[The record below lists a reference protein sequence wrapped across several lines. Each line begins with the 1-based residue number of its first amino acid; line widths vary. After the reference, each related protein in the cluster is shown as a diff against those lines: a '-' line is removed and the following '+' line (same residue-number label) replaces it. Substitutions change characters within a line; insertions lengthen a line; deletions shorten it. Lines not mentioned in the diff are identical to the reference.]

1 MRQPAMLRFL
11 DLVRKELD
19 AQDTRAEL
27 GGLDPDDPKLLWAR
41 VAGGFRIVA
50 VFAAVP
56 PDRDDKQAHLDHLV
70 TGFSQ
75 TLTQA
80 SSLPAPPSV
89 PETAAK
95 RLDEAL
101 EALRARTGAVAVVIV
116 DGHSPVMWGSSDPER
131 HADDV
136 AELVKTGDAIGTLL
150 ANDVDL
156 DGICALRGV
165 DALRRLRELS
175 LGGTAAA
182 LRGSTALRGEALAL
196 LARVL
201 AGNDETVVRHSL
213 LTCLAVARTRHQ
225 AHGPTSSPSSRWV
238 HHDVQFGYLVR
249 GFANIYLLVL
259 VFEGAFSELYVE
271 SAVVHAL
278 PAIEQ
283 MMLALPP
290 LDPDPGAKR
299 GRVIPLRGR

>member
-1 MRQPAMLRFL
+1 MLRFL

-27 GGLDPDDPKLLWAR
+27 GGLDPDDDRLLWAR
-41 VAGGFRIVA
+41 IAGGFRVVV
-50 VFAAVP
+50 VFSAPP

-70 TGFSQ
+70 AGFAQ

-80 SSLPAPPSV
+80 SLPAPPSV
-89 PETAAK
+89 PETPVK

-101 EALRARTGAVAVVIV
+101 EALRARTGAVNVVIV
-116 DGHSPVMWGSSDPER
+116 DSHSPVMWGACDPER
-131 HADDV
+131 HGDDV
-136 AELVKTGDAIGTLL
+136 GDLVKTGDAIRTLL
-150 ANDVDL
+150 AADVDL
-156 DGICALRGV
+156 DAICALRGP
-165 DALRRLRELS
+165 DAARGLRELS
-175 LGGTAAA
+175 V
-182 LRGSTALRGEALAL
+182 RGEALAL

-201 AGNDETVVRHSL
+201 EGSDETVMRHNL
-213 LTCLAVARTRHQ
+213 LTCLAVARTRHEV
-225 AHGPTSSPSSRWV
+225 SSPTPTPNSRWV

-271 SAVVHAL
+271 SAVVHGL

-283 MMLALPP
+283 MLIALPP
-290 LDPDPGAKR
+290 QDPTPGAKR
-299 GRVIPLRGR
+299 GRVIPMRGR

>member
-1 MRQPAMLRFL
+1 MLRFL

-27 GGLDPDDPKLLWAR
+27 GGLDPDDERLLWAR

-50 VFAAVP
+50 VFDAP
-56 PDRDDKQAHLDHLV
+56 PADRDEKQAHLDHLV
-70 TGFSQ
+70 AGFSQ
-75 TLTQA
+75 TLTQTA
-80 SSLPAPPSV
+80 LPTPANAL
-89 PETAAK
+89 PETPAK

-101 EALRARTGAVAVVIV
+101 EALRARTGAVGVVIV
-116 DGHSPVMWGSSDPER
+116 DGHSPVMWGASDPER
-131 HADDV
+131 HNDDV
-136 AELVKTGDAIGTLL
+136 GDLVKTGDAIRALL
-150 ANDVDL
+150 AADVDL
-156 DGICALRGV
+156 DAICALRGP
-165 DALRRLRELS
+165 DAARRLRELS
-175 LGGTAAA
+175 V
-182 LRGSTALRGEALAL
+182 RGEALSL

-201 AGNDETVVRHSL
+201 EGSDDTAVRHDL
-213 LTCLAVARTRHQ
+213 LICLAVARTRHEV
-225 AHGPTSSPSSRWV
+225 SSPTPTPNSRWV

-271 SAVVHAL
+271 SAVVHTL

-283 MMLALPP
+283 MLLALPP
-290 LDPDPGAKR
+290 LDPGPGAKR

>member
-1 MRQPAMLRFL
+1 MRQTAMLRFL

-27 GGLDPDDPKLLWAR
+27 GGLDPDDDRLLWAR

-50 VFAAVP
+50 VFAVAP
-56 PDRDDKQAHLDHLV
+56 PDRDAKQAHLEHLV
-70 TGFSQ
+70 RGFSQ
-75 TLTQA
+75 TLTQT
-80 SSLPAPPSV
+80 SLPTPPSA

-101 EALRARTGAVAVVIV
+101 EALRARTGAVGVVIV
-116 DGHSPVMWGSSDPER
+116 DGHSPVLWGASEPER

-136 AELVKTGDAIGTLL
+136 GELVKTGDAISALL
-150 ANDVDL
+150 AADVDL
-156 DGICALRGV
+156 DAICALRDH
-165 DALRRLRELS
+165 DAAKRLRELS
-175 LGGTAAA
+175 V
-182 LRGSTALRGEALAL
+182 RGEALTL
-196 LARVL
+196 LARAL
-201 AGNDETVVRHSL
+201 EGSDDTIVRHYL

-225 AHGPTSSPSSRWV
+225 VSSPTSSPSSRWV

-271 SAVVHAL
+271 SAVVHTL

-283 MMLALPP
+283 MLLALPP

-299 GRVIPLRGR
+299 GRVIPLHRR